1 MILKTDNL
9 KELSQTILPA
19 VESTDISS
27 LPETLELIASNG
39 ILNFNVTNK
48 EYFLNVKLP
57 VDPNEE
63 FHATIN
69 AILFLRLISQLTTE
83 TVELTID
90 NSSLVIK
97 ANGVYHIALIFEEDK
112 LFHLPVITI
121 EVVDEIFHI
130 NGDSLFSILKYNTK
144 QISTGILSRP
154 VQKMYYVDE
163 NGAITFTSGACVN
176 KFINPLN
183 KPIKLLFNQRLVKL
197 FKLFKDLNVVFKVGH
212 SDLDNGFKQSKV
224 QFESSNIVLTAILPS
239 DSDMLNSVPV
249 SAIRSRAETNYPCN
263 VYVDTSTFSD
273 AINRM
278 KLFVAINKAIIPYLK
293 LVFTSDCVLIQ
304 DLDGKNVEKVTY
316 SKDQSFEMDEY
327 YLVVD
332 LNELQSVLDTCSESI
347 LKFSFGDSQ
356 AMVISRLNI
365 KNIIPEVRI
374 DD

>member
-39 ILNFNVTNK
+39 VLNFNVTNK

-112 LFHLPVITI
+112 LFELPVITI
-121 EVVDEIFHI
+121 DVVDEIFNI

-197 FKLFKDLNVVFKVGH
+197 FKLFKDLTVVFKVGH

-249 SAIRSRAETNYPCN
+249 SAIRNRAEANYPCN
-263 VYVDTSTFSD
+263 VYINTSTFND

-278 KLFVAINKAIIPYLK
+278 KLFVSINKAMIPYLK
-293 LVFTSDCVLIQ
+293 LVFTSTCVLIQ
-304 DLDGKNVEKVTY
+304 DLEGKNVEKVVY
-316 SKDQSFEMDEY
+316 SKDQSFEMDDY

-332 LNELQSVLDTCSESI
+332 LNELQGVLDTCTESI

-356 AMVISRLNI
+356 ALVISRVNI

>member
-112 LFHLPVITI
+112 LFELPVITI
-121 EVVDEIFHI
+121 DVVDEIFNI

-144 QISTGILSRP
+144 
-154 VQKMYYVDE
+154 
-163 NGAITFTSGACVN
+163 
-176 KFINPLN
+176 
-183 KPIKLLFNQRLVKL
+183 
-197 FKLFKDLNVVFKVGH
+197 
-212 SDLDNGFKQSKV
+212 
-224 QFESSNIVLTAILPS
+224 
-239 DSDMLNSVPV
+239 
-249 SAIRSRAETNYPCN
+249 
-263 VYVDTSTFSD
+263 
-273 AINRM
+273 
-278 KLFVAINKAIIPYLK
+278 
-293 LVFTSDCVLIQ
+293 
-304 DLDGKNVEKVTY
+304 
-316 SKDQSFEMDEY
+316 
-327 YLVVD
+327 
-332 LNELQSVLDTCSESI
+332 
-347 LKFSFGDSQ
+347 
-356 AMVISRLNI
+356 
-365 KNIIPEVRI
+365 
-374 DD
+374 